1 MAVRGRLGRGA
12 SAGRGAVKAWVAAAK
27 SAARASMV
35 NQVAASRFD
44 GVSFCSHFLPGSN
57 YCSWLGFRW
66 SLNSLQSEDLKLQH

>member
-1 MAVRGRLGRGA
+1 MAVRGRRGA
-12 SAGRGAVKAWVAAAK
+12 RSVSRGAVKAWVAAAK

-44 GVSFCSHFLPGSN
+44 GVYFCSHSLLGSN
-57 YCSWLGFRW
+57 YCWWLGFRW